1 EGNYKL
7 MDALDSEWAGVI
19 PYTMLV
25 APGGKVIYR
34 NMGAIDPLEVK
45 RAVLGYYAETL
56 PWWVTE

>member
-1 EGNYKL
+1 